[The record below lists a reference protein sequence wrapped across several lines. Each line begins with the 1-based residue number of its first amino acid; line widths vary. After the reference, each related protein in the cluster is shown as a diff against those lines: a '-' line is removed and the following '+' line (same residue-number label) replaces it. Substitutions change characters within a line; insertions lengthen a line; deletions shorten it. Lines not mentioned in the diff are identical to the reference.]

1 MVIAANNAHHS
12 LPLVAGTP
20 NPLARF
26 CRPCARRYIFLEI
39 FTSMKFKWIFASLII
54 ISGCSTTSN
63 LNEDFCVKN
72 ECSNQTQV
80 AFEKFKKHK
89 NYKAFAFGKSENG
102 EVFGFSYGYKSQ
114 KAANMRAL
122 LECQNRVDALKADVN
137 CVVIK
142 K

>member
-1 MVIAANNAHHS
+1 MPNKLLNFVPATKRVAS
-12 LPLVAGTP
+12 TGLPTLRCGSPLVM
-20 NPLARF
+20 
-26 CRPCARRYIFLEI
+26 RYIFLEI
-39 FTSMKFKWIFASLII
+39 STSMKFKWIFASLII

-72 ECSNQTQV
+72 ECSKQTQV

-102 EVFGFSYGYKSQ
+102 EVFGFSYDYKSQ

-122 LECQNRVDALKADVN
+122 LECQNRVDALKADVK

>member
-1 MVIAANNAHHS
+1 MRRAASFSVI
-12 LPLVAGTP
+12 
-20 NPLARF
+20 F
-26 CRPCARRYIFLEI
+26 FLEI

-72 ECSNQTQV
+72 ECSKQTQV

-102 EVFGFSYGYKSQ
+102 EVFGFSYDYKSQ

-122 LECQNRVDALKADVN
+122 LECQNRVDALKADVK